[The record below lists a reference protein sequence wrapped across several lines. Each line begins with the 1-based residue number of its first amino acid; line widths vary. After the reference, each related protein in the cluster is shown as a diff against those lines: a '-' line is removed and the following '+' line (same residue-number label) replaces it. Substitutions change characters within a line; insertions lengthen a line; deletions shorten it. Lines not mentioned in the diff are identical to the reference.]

1 MFCNIP
7 VILTGIVYAN
17 IHIAVL
23 IMFKWITF
31 ILKIHSLRPQLSHLS
46 YERATASD
54 YYYY

>member
-23 IMFKWITF
+23 IMFKWIKF